1 MLMHE
6 RRKAADSLCMGE
18 PEMPFETIDLTPHLG
33 TKVKIGRADLLSG
46 KYADDIR
53 ALLRQRAVLVFPDAP
68 VTDAEQVAF
77 SKTLGNFE
85 LEDGYDEVNGSETYR
100 ISLDP
105 KESDRAGSLQSS
117 FRWHLDG
124 TTADVPTYA
133 SIISCK
139 RVAAEGGQTDFCNTY
154 ASYEAL
160 PDEDK
165 ALIED
170 LWAHHSGYAM
180 QIGTFL
186 EMSYDRYQRSR
197 TRGADLPM
205 VWRHRDGRKSLVVGS
220 SAEYV
225 IGMTQQDGLGLLYRL
240 AEWATQPRF
249 VYRHEWTPGDIVV
262 WDNTG
267 TLHRALPYTADS
279 GRLLVKTRLAGEET
293 FLGKEVAPEFA

>member
-1 MLMHE
+1 MT
-6 RRKAADSLCMGE
+6 
-18 PEMPFETIDLTPHLG
+18 FETTDLTPEIG
-33 TKVKIGRADLLSG
+33 TRISMDVADLISG
-46 KYADDIR
+46 KYAEEIR
-53 ALLRQRAVLVFPDAP
+53 ALLRKRLILVFPDAP
-68 VTDAEQVAF
+68 VSDAEQVAF
-77 SKTLGNFE
+77 SKTIGMFE
-85 LEDGYDEVNGSETYR
+85 MEDGYDEKGSETYR

-105 KESDRAGSLQSS
+105 RESLRAASLKSS

-133 SIISCK
+133 SILSAK
-139 RVAAEGGQTDFCNTY
+139 QVAAEGGQTEFCNTY
-154 ASYEAL
+154 AAYEAL
-160 PDEDK
+160 PDADK

-186 EMSYDRYQRSR
+186 EMSYERYMRSR
-197 TRGADLPM
+197 TRGADLPL

-225 IGMTQQDGLGLLYRL
+225 LGMSQHEGLGLLYRL
-240 AEWATQPRF
+240 TEWATQPRF
-249 VYRHEWTPGDIVV
+249 VYRHEWSVNDIVM

-267 TLHRALPYTADS
+267 TLHRAISYAEDS

-293 FLGKEVAPEFA
+293 FLGKDAVSELA

>member
-1 MLMHE
+1 
-6 RRKAADSLCMGE
+6 
-18 PEMPFETIDLTPHLG
+18 MPFHTVDLTPGLG
-33 TKVKIGRADLLSG
+33 TKVTMDRADLLSG
-46 KYADDIR
+46 RYADDIR
-53 ALLRQRAVLVFPDAP
+53 ALLKKRAVLVFPDAP
-68 VTDAEQVAF
+68 VDDAEQVAF

-85 LEDGYDEVNGSETYR
+85 MEDGYDEKGSETYR

-105 KESDRAGSLQSS
+105 GESLRAASLKSS

-133 SIISCK
+133 SIISAK
-139 RVAAEGGQTDFCNTY
+139 RVAAVGGQTEFCNTY
-154 ASYEAL
+154 AAYEAL
-160 PDEDK
+160 PEADK

-186 EMSYDRYQRSR
+186 EMSYDHYQRSR

-225 IGMTQQDGLGLLYRL
+225 IGMTPQDGLGLLYRL
-240 AEWATQPRF
+240 AEWATQPQF
-249 VYRHEWTPGDIVV
+249 VYRHEWSVGDIVI

-267 TLHRALPYTADS
+267 TLHRALPYAEDS

-293 FLGKEVAPEFA
+293 FLGKEVLPEMA

>member
-1 MLMHE
+1 M
-6 RRKAADSLCMGE
+6 S
-18 PEMPFETIDLTPHLG
+18 FETTDLTPEIG
-33 TKVKIGRADLLSG
+33 TRIRMDVGDLISG
-46 KYADDIR
+46 KYAEEIR
-53 ALLRQRAVLVFPDAP
+53 TLLRKRLILVFADAP

-77 SKTLGNFE
+77 SKTIGNFE
-85 LEDGYDEVNGSETYR
+85 LEDGYDENGSETYR

-105 KESDRAGSLQSS
+105 KESLRASSLKSS

-124 TTADVPTYA
+124 TTAEVPTYA
-133 SIISCK
+133 SILSAK
-139 RVAAEGGQTDFCNTY
+139 RVAAEGGQTEFCNTY
-154 ASYEAL
+154 AAYETL

-186 EMSYDRYQRSR
+186 EMSHEHYMRSR
-197 TRGADLPM
+197 TRGADLPL

-225 IGMTQQDGLGLLYRL
+225 LGMSPQEGLGLLYRL
-240 AEWATQPRF
+240 TEWATQPRF
-249 VYRHEWTPGDIVV
+249 VYRHEWSVNDIVM

-267 TLHRALPYTADS
+267 TLHRAIPYTEDS

-293 FLGKEVAPEFA
+293 FLGKDAVSELA